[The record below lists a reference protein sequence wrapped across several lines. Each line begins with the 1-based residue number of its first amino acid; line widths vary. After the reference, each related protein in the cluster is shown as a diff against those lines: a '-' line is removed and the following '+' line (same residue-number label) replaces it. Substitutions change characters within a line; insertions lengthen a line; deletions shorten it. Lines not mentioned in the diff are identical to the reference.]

1 MNYLRLRFTN
11 PPIGEALAGN
21 AFEGCFS
28 AVRIG
33 NAKLFAVVV
42 TKVEFS
48 QVARANALR
57 RRGDRLRSNAA
68 LEDREEVLRRCSC
81 ARIRRD
87 ARIPSARVV

>member
-48 QVARANALR
+48 HIAVQMFF
-57 RRGDRLRSNAA
+57 GDVMISTDQAA
-68 LEDREEVLRRCSC
+68 FKDGKESLNRCS
-81 ARIRRD
+81 
-87 ARIPSARVV
+87 S